1 MTVLVVVFF
10 AITAF
15 FHLANVSILASV
27 YLAGLETCS
36 TPTRWCEYTITA
48 TLMSTIIAYLSGLRG
63 DASLV
68 AVAGLIAST
77 MLFGAL
83 RGAPFHSCRCEEM
96 PLTAL
101 RRLPLEE
108 AHLFTAA
115 GVKRRRSQP

>member
-68 AVAGLIAST
+68 AVAGLIA

-83 RGAPFHSCRCEEM
+83 RGAPVHSCSCEET
-96 PLTAL
+96 PLIAL
-101 RRLPLEE
+101 RRLCRS
-108 AHLFTAA
+108 
-115 GVKRRRSQP
+115 KRSTCSQLQV

>member
-27 YLAGLETCS
+27 YLAELETCS

-68 AVAGLIAST
+68 VVAGLIAST

-83 RGAPFHSCRCEEM
+83 RGAPVHSFRCEETPCTR
-96 PLTAL
+96 PLIC
-101 RRLPLEE
+101 
-108 AHLFTAA
+108 
-115 GVKRRRSQP
+115 